1 MEEKEEREVYG
12 SIPGLSEAAKG
23 PEASR
28 EEASVGLPVEAA
40 EDVTEDAEEDL
51 PLSEKREQAEPVEEN
66 GDTSL
71 DEALAFALLF
81 APFAGSGADEGALF
95 KRYRT
100 LRSLG
105 LSVQEA
111 FSAASCSYTAPEAGR
126 APASKAHLVSG
137 VPKGCD
143 RGLHLAGEE
152 LRLARELLGDDYSGE
167 ELASLYRRV
176 TK

>member
-1 MEEKEEREVYG
+1 MMEEKEEREEYG
-12 SIPGLSEAAKG
+12 IPPGAAVSERAEESGGTEAAALLPAEDAAG
-23 PEASR
+23 EEGEDSSFSGR
-28 EEASVGLPVEAA
+28 GEEAGPA
-40 EDVTEDAEEDL
+40 EDAV
-51 PLSEKREQAEPVEEN
+51 EKR
-66 GDTSL
+66 SL

-81 APFAGSGADEGALF
+81 APLAGSGADEGALF
-95 KRYRT
+95 KRYWA

-105 LSVQEA
+105 LSVREA
-111 FSAASCSYTAPEAGR
+111 FSAASCSVAGSEEAVR
-126 APASKAHLVSG
+126 APASKAHLISG

-143 RGLHLAGEE
+143 RGLRLAGEE